1 MSNSLLPIYYYYELP
16 WKFSF
21 ELPMFT
27 QPYII
32 IRFSLD
38 AWFLSFSSMSIALR
52 SVFNNISKVEFRT
65 EKYDQTEWEL

>member
-1 MSNSLLPIYYYYELP
+1 
-16 WKFSF
+16 
-21 ELPMFT
+21 MFT